1 MKAVILAGGLGTRLS
16 EETTIRPKPM
26 VEIGGIPILVHI
38 MRYFYKFGISDFIIC
53 LGFKGFYIKEY
64 FLNYALHNSDVTFDF
79 SQDSMR
85 VHTSRVEP
93 WRVSLVDT
101 GLETLTGGRL
111 KRVQKYLEGEDTF
124 FFTYGDGLSDIDLK
138 KEISFHNAHGK
149 LATVVGVHPPGRFG
163 RMEINADTVLKFS
176 EKPAGDGALI
186 NGGYFLLNSSVF
198 EYIKDDMSVWEEEPL
213 EQLSREG
220 ELQAFCHDGFWQP
233 MDTLRDKMILE
244 EIWNKGDAPWIV

>member
-16 EETTIRPKPM
+16 EETNIRPKPM

-38 MRYFYKFGISDFIIC
+38 MRYFYKFGISDFVIC
-53 LGFKGFYIKEY
+53 LGFKGFHIKEY

-85 VHTSRVEP
+85 VHTSRAEP

-101 GLETLTGGRL
+101 GIDTLTGGRL

-124 FFTYGDGLSDIDLK
+124 FFTYGDGLSDINLE
-138 KEISFHNAHGK
+138 KELSFHKAHGK
-149 LATVVGVHPPGRFG
+149 LATVAGVYPPGRFG
-163 RMEINADTVLKFS
+163 RMEINGDTVSQFL
-176 EKPAGDGALI
+176 EKPAGDGARI
-186 NGGYFLLNSSVF
+186 NGGYFVLNSGVF
-198 EYIKDDMSVWEEEPL
+198 EYIKGDMSVWEEEPL
-213 EQLSREG
+213 GQLSKEC
-220 ELQAFCHDGFWQP
+220 ELKAFCHDGFWQP

-244 EIWNKGDAPWIV
+244 EIWNKGDAPWRA

>member
-16 EETTIRPKPM
+16 EETNIRPKPM

-38 MRYFYKFGISDFIIC
+38 MRYFYKFGISDFVIC

-79 SQDSMR
+79 SQDSMS

-93 WRVSLVDT
+93 WKVSLVDT
-101 GLETLTGGRL
+101 GLATQTGGRL
-111 KRVQKYLEGEDTF
+111 KRVQKYLDGEDTF
-124 FFTYGDGLSDIDLK
+124 FFTYGDGLSDINLK
-138 KEISFHNAHGK
+138 KEISFHKAHGK
-149 LATVVGVHPPGRFG
+149 LVTVAGVHPPGRFG
-163 RMEINADTVLKFS
+163 RMEITGNTVSKFS
-176 EKPAGDGALI
+176 EKPAGDGARI
-186 NGGYFLLNSSVF
+186 NGGYFLLNSGVF
-198 EYIKDDMSVWEEEPL
+198 QYIKDDMSVWEEDPL
-213 EQLSREG
+213 GQLSSER

-244 EIWNKGDAPWIV
+244 EIWNKGDAPWRV